1 MQIVIPDDAFRL
13 FENSEALARLR
24 ALGEVRHYTENA
36 ASGEALWK
44 RLRDAEIIL
53 TTRYQTDFKTTD
65 LLDRLPRLRMISV
78 MGTRPRMIDMER
90 ANARGVVVSTTPAA
104 SAASVAEHAM
114 MLTLALAKRM
124 PLLFPAMRAGGWPQ
138 DQGVELA
145 GKTLGLIGFGHI
157 ARLVCRMARGFGM
170 RVLAWSRS
178 MTPARAEAE
187 GAEAASAEECL
198 AADVVSLH
206 IHLPAG
212 AAPFMS
218 RERFARMKRT
228 AYFINTARA
237 QIVDEDALLDALR
250 DGRIAGA
257 GLDVFEP
264 LEPLPADSPYRTL
277 DNVLITPHSAW
288 ITDGTYARF
297 RDVPVA
303 NIEAF
308 LRGAPTHVVREDA

>member
-1 MQIVIPDDAFRL
+1 MQIVIPDDSFRL
-13 FENSEALARLR
+13 FENSEALERLR
-24 ALGEVRHYTENA
+24 TLGDVRHYTERA
-36 ASGEALWK
+36 ESGEALLE
-44 RLRDAEIIL
+44 RLQDAEIIL

-65 LLDRLPRLRMISV
+65 LLDRIPRLRMISV

-90 ANARGVVVSTTPAA
+90 ANARGIVVSTTPAA
-104 SAASVAEHAM
+104 SAASVAEHTM
-114 MLTLALAKRM
+114 MLVLALSKRM
-124 PLLFPAMRAGGWPQ
+124 PIMFPAMRAGGWPQ

-157 ARLVCRMARGFGM
+157 ARLVCRMALGFGM
-170 RVLAWSRS
+170 RVVAWSRS
-178 MTPARAEAE
+178 MTPARAGAE
-187 GAEAASAEECL
+187 GAEAASVDECL
-198 AADVVSLH
+198 GADVVSLH

-218 RERFARMKRT
+218 REKFARMKKT
-228 AYFINTARA
+228 AYFINTSRAR
-237 QIVDEDALLDALR
+237 IVDGDALLDALR

-264 LEPLPADSPYRTL
+264 FEPLPGDSPYRSL

-297 RDVPVA
+297 RNAPVA
-303 NIEAF
+303 NVEAF